1 MAKTH
6 LKHHFHF
13 WQWDPS
19 NSEKQPFSSLALSIL
34 YLLNYF
40 PLLTSERRGGSDE
53 LGFIFRIAFWEK
65 RYQQKEQSLILN
77 AGRLLELATNQF
89 PCSSEEETEAK
100 EVNNPGCTLSSSFQ
114 TSHLRTGEMLKATPS
129 VPPFTC
135 ITNFPSTLIGKLLHT
150 ESCAQEEAKVYPAGI
165 NGFTE
170 NKEIL

>member
-6 LKHHFHF
+6 SKRHFHF

-34 YLLNYF
+34 YLLHQF

-53 LGFIFRIAFWEK
+53 LGFIFWIAFWEK
-65 RYQQKEQSLILN
+65 IYQQKEQSLILN
-77 AGRLLELATNQF
+77 TGRLLAISQV
-89 PCSSEEETEAK
+89 PRSSEEETEAN
-100 EVNNPGCTLSSSFQ
+100 EVNNPGSTWSSSSQ
-114 TSHLRTGEMLKATPS
+114 TSHLRTREMLKATPS
-129 VPPFTC
+129 CPPFTC

-150 ESCAQEEAKVYPAGI
+150 ESCVQEEAKVYPAGV

-170 NKEIL
+170 NKKIL